1 MALLELIR
9 GPEDVR
15 RLTRDQLQPLADEV
29 RRRLIDVV
37 SQTGGHIGA
46 GLGVVELTVALGY
59 CFDSPRDKI
68 VWDVGHQGYPWKILT
83 GRNDR
88 LPTLRQ
94 AGGLSGF
101 LRRTESP
108 HDQFG
113 AGHAGTGLS
122 AAYGIAAAR
131 DLVGE
136 QFKVVAVVGDGALT
150 CGLPYEAM
158 NNAGHSGRDII
169 MVLNDNGMS
178 IAPNVGAI
186 NKYLGSIIAS
196 PITVRIRERVK
207 ALIESVSHIVG
218 GQKLVDF
225 AKTMEE
231 SIKNFWSP
239 GMLFEELGF
248 RYFGPIDG
256 HNIPQLVQTFE
267 IVKTLRGPRVVH
279 IITEKGKGFPLPEP
293 DTEKYHARAP
303 YDPVTGELRPVKAGP
318 PQWTTVFGEAIT
330 QLAGEY
336 PKLVA
341 ITAARPSG
349 TGTGIFQKKWPDR
362 FFDVGIAEA
371 HATTFAGGLATQGIR
386 PVVAIYSTFLQRA
399 YDSIIHDIAIQQL
412 PVIFCLDRAGMVGED
427 GQTHMGLYDIA
438 YLLAV
443 PHMTVTAPKDG
454 AELIGLLRC
463 ALEHTAGPFSKGCCT
478 TAGCS
483 SPWKTAPSPAG
494 SAPSSPRWCRRSPR
508 KPASSRSVSPTALT
522 SMRPARSSLQRSVS
536 PASGSRRGCA
546 RWPRSNRSPTH
557 ERRGRRQP
565 QLPRSQED
573 PRASR
578 AGRAPARGHPVHRGG
593 NRASL
598 ARACAPPP
606 AAPPRAAARLPDHP
620 GGRRHPVAR
629 GPDAQRRPYAHPG
642 GEPRSGRL
650 PDHRYL
656 ADPRLGARRP
666 RAPGLRHRVAPRLGA
681 VHRGQAGPESRRTDR
696 VERRRGA
703 QGRRGACDPAPRV
716 RGRRRS
722 RAVLGGRDRGGH
734 AHRLHGVRAVGGRTD
749 RRAERGRHCRGG
761 HLPAHPR
768 RPAARRALERRHR
781 RRADSSLDRGG
792 AGLLRRSGRHD
803 HEHRRAAGRE
813 ARRASSAPGE
823 ARARGLL
830 RAHAQEAAVGR
841 SLRPGA

>member
-1 MALLELIR
+1 MALLERIH

-15 RLTRDQLQPLADEV
+15 TLSREALQPLADEV
-29 RRRLIDVV
+29 RQRLIDVV

-59 CFDSPRDKI
+59 CFDSPRDRI

-83 GRNDR
+83 GRNER

-94 AGGLSGF
+94 PGGLSGF
-101 LRRTESP
+101 LRRSESP

-131 DLVGE
+131 DLMGE

-178 IAPNVGAI
+178 IPPNVGAI
-186 NKYLGSIIAS
+186 NKYLASLIAS
-196 PITVRIRERVK
+196 PLTVRIREPVK

-256 HNIPQLVQTFE
+256 HNIGQMVQTLE
-267 IVKTLRGPRVVH
+267 IVKTLKGPRVVH
-279 IITEKGKGFPLPEP
+279 VITEKGKGFPLPAP

-303 YDPVTGELRPVKAGP
+303 YDPVTGELRAVKTGP
-318 PQWTTVFGEAIT
+318 PQWTAVFGEALT

-362 FFDVGIAEA
+362 FFDVGIPEA
-371 HATTFAGGLATQGIR
+371 HATTFAAGLATQGIR

-399 YDSIIHDIAIQQL
+399 YDSIIHDVAIQKL
-412 PVIFCLDRAGMVGED
+412 PVIFALDRAGMVGED

-438 YLLAV
+438 YMLAV
-443 PHMTVTAPKDG
+443 PHMTVTAPKDA

-463 ALEHTAGPFSKGCCT
+463 ALRHTEGPF
-478 TAGCS
+478 ALRY
-483 SPWKTAPSPAG
+483 
-494 SAPSSPRWCRRSPR
+494 PRD
-508 KPASSRSVSPTALT
+508 K
-522 SMRPARSSLQRSVS
+522 
-536 PASGSRRGCA
+536 
-546 RWPRSNRSPTH
+546 
-557 ERRGRRQP
+557 
-565 QLPRSQED
+565 
-573 PRASR
+573 
-578 AGRAPARGHPVHRGG
+578 
-593 NRASL
+593 
-598 ARACAPPP
+598 
-606 AAPPRAAARLPDHP
+606 
-620 GGRRHPVAR
+620 
-629 GPDAQRRPYAHPG
+629 
-642 GEPRSGRL
+642 
-650 PDHRYL
+650 
-656 ADPRLGARRP
+656 
-666 RAPGLRHRVAPRLGA
+666 
-681 VHRGQAGPESRRTDR
+681 
-696 VERRRGA
+696 
-703 QGRRGACDPAPRV
+703 
-716 RGRRRS
+716 
-722 RAVLGGRDRGGH
+722 
-734 AHRLHGVRAVGGRTD
+734 
-749 RRAERGRHCRGG
+749 
-761 HLPAHPR
+761 
-768 RPAARRALERRHR
+768 
-781 RRADSSLDRGG
+781 
-792 AGLLRRSGRHD
+792 
-803 HEHRRAAGRE
+803 
-813 ARRASSAPGE
+813 APGE
-823 ARARGLL
+823 APPAAEEPAIPYGAWEVLRKGKDCALL
-830 RAHAQEAAVGR
+830 AVGVMCQPALAAAEALAADGFDVTVVNCR
-841 SLRPGA
+841 FLKPMDRELLETLAHEHKRLVTIEDGVVTNGFGASVAALMQVAAPDVRVIALGAPDRTFEHAPRAQQLAEVGLTADGIAARVRALASEESLTAP

>member
-1 MALLELIR
+1 MALLERIHA
-9 GPEDVR
+9 PEDIR
-15 RLTRDQLQPLADEV
+15 ALAKDQLQPLADEV
-29 RRRLIDVV
+29 RHRLIDVV

-59 CFDSPRDKI
+59 CFDSPRDKV

-83 GRNDR
+83 GRNER

-94 AGGLSGF
+94 PGGLSGF
-101 LRRTESP
+101 LRRSESP

-207 ALIESVSHIVG
+207 GLIESVSHIVG

-256 HNIPQLVQTFE
+256 HNIGQMVQTLE
-267 IVKTLRGPRVVH
+267 IVKTLKGPRVVH
-279 IITEKGKGFPLPEP
+279 VITEKGKGFPLPAP

-303 YDPVTGELRPVKAGP
+303 YDPVTGELRAVKGGP
-318 PQWTTVFGEAIT
+318 PQWTAVFGDAIT

-341 ITAARPSG
+341 ITAAMPSG
-349 TGTGIFQKKWPDR
+349 TGTGTFQKKWPDR

-371 HATTFAGGLATQGIR
+371 HATTFAAGLATQGVR

-399 YDSIIHDIAIQQL
+399 YDSIIHDVAIQRL

-463 ALEHTAGPFSKGCCT
+463 ALEHTDGPFSLRYPRDK
-478 TAGCS
+478 
-483 SPWKTAPSPAG
+483 APG
-494 SAPSSPRWCRRSPR
+494 E
-508 KPASSRSVSPTALT
+508 T
-522 SMRPARSSLQRSVS
+522 
-536 PASGSRRGCA
+536 
-546 RWPRSNRSPTH
+546 
-557 ERRGRRQP
+557 
-565 QLPRSQED
+565 
-573 PRASR
+573 
-578 AGRAPARGHPVHRGG
+578 
-593 NRASL
+593 
-598 ARACAPPP
+598 PP
-606 AAPPRAAARLPDHP
+606 AAEVAPIRYGTWDVLRKGHECALLAVGATCQPALVAAQELAGEGFDVTVVNCRFLKPVDRELLDALLHDHKLLVTVEDGTVTNGFGAYLAGLVQTVAPETRVVPLGAPDRSYEHAPRAQQLAEVGLTGAGIAAR
-620 GGRRHPVAR
+620 
-629 GPDAQRRPYAHPG
+629 
-642 GEPRSGRL
+642 
-650 PDHRYL
+650 
-656 ADPRLGARRP
+656 
-666 RAPGLRHRVAPRLGA
+666 
-681 VHRGQAGPESRRTDR
+681 
-696 VERRRGA
+696 
-703 QGRRGACDPAPRV
+703 
-716 RGRRRS
+716 
-722 RAVLGGRDRGGH
+722 
-734 AHRLHGVRAVGGRTD
+734 VRALA
-749 RRAERGRHCRGG
+749 AE
-761 HLPAHPR
+761 
-768 RPAARRALERRHR
+768 E
-781 RRADSSLDRGG
+781 SLTH
-792 AGLLRRSGRHD
+792 S
-803 HEHRRAAGRE
+803 
-813 ARRASSAPGE
+813 
-823 ARARGLL
+823 
-830 RAHAQEAAVGR
+830 
-841 SLRPGA
+841 

>member
-1 MALLELIR
+1 MALLERIH
-9 GPEDVR
+9 GPEDIR
-15 RLTRDQLQPLADEV
+15 ALAKDQLQPLADEV

-59 CFDSPRDKI
+59 CFDSPRDK
-68 VWDVGHQGYPWKILT
+68 VVGDVGHQGYPWKILT
-83 GRNDR
+83 GRNER

-94 AGGLSGF
+94 PGGLSGF

-207 ALIESVSHIVG
+207 ALIESVSHVVG

-256 HNIPQLVQTFE
+256 HNIGQMVQTFE
-267 IVKTLRGPRVVH
+267 IVKTLKGPRVVH
-279 IITEKGKGFPLPEP
+279 VITEKGKGFPLPAP

-303 YDPVTGELRPVKAGP
+303 YDPVTGELRAVKGGP
-318 PQWTTVFGEAIT
+318 PQWTAVFGEALT

-341 ITAARPSG
+341 ITAAMPSG
-349 TGTGIFQKKWPDR
+349 TGTGTFQQKWPDR

-371 HATTFAGGLATQGIR
+371 HATTFAAGLATQGVR

-399 YDSIIHDIAIQQL
+399 YDSIIHDVAIQQL

-463 ALEHTAGPFSKGCCT
+463 ALEHTDGPFSLRYPRDK
-478 TAGCS
+478 
-483 SPWKTAPSPAG
+483 APG
-494 SAPSSPRWCRRSPR
+494 E
-508 KPASSRSVSPTALT
+508 T
-522 SMRPARSSLQRSVS
+522 
-536 PASGSRRGCA
+536 
-546 RWPRSNRSPTH
+546 
-557 ERRGRRQP
+557 
-565 QLPRSQED
+565 
-573 PRASR
+573 
-578 AGRAPARGHPVHRGG
+578 
-593 NRASL
+593 
-598 ARACAPPP
+598 PP
-606 AAPPRAAARLPDHP
+606 AAEVAPIRYGTWDVLRKGHDCALLAVGAMCQPALTAAQELAGEGFDVTVVNCRFLKPVDRELLDALLHDHKLLVTVEDGTVTNGFGAYLAGLVQTVAPETRVVPLGAPDRSYEHAPRAQQLAEVGLTGAGIAAR
-620 GGRRHPVAR
+620 
-629 GPDAQRRPYAHPG
+629 
-642 GEPRSGRL
+642 
-650 PDHRYL
+650 
-656 ADPRLGARRP
+656 
-666 RAPGLRHRVAPRLGA
+666 
-681 VHRGQAGPESRRTDR
+681 
-696 VERRRGA
+696 
-703 QGRRGACDPAPRV
+703 
-716 RGRRRS
+716 
-722 RAVLGGRDRGGH
+722 
-734 AHRLHGVRAVGGRTD
+734 VRALA
-749 RRAERGRHCRGG
+749 AE
-761 HLPAHPR
+761 
-768 RPAARRALERRHR
+768 E
-781 RRADSSLDRGG
+781 SLTH
-792 AGLLRRSGRHD
+792 S
-803 HEHRRAAGRE
+803 
-813 ARRASSAPGE
+813 
-823 ARARGLL
+823 
-830 RAHAQEAAVGR
+830 
-841 SLRPGA
+841 